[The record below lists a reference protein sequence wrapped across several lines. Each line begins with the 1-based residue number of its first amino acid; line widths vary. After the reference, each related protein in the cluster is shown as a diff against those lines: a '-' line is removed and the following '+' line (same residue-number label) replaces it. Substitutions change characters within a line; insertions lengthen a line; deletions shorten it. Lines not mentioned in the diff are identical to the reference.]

1 MNQKQRSNKEIMLLI
16 LFTAAVCLGVLN
28 FRTVLETV
36 QNFAEMLKPF
46 IIGASIAFVVNL
58 PMKFIEEKWLSHLP
72 KNMQKSKRTIG
83 IILSLLFFA
92 AVIAFVVIS
101 VIPQMGRTLN
111 QLTQKIPTFF
121 NKVFTQAEIL
131 LADNPE
137 ALAYLNRL
145 ELQSVDWN
153 GVITKVM
160 EVVKNGVGSLLT
172 STVSVAGSVFGSL
185 VNGIISFIFSLY
197 ILSQKEVL
205 KSQAERLIQ
214 AYFKEKTQ
222 NKILYVSKLLYRNFS
237 KFLTGQCIEAVIL
250 GALFVVAMTI
260 FRMPYAF
267 MIGVLI
273 AFTALIPLVG
283 AFIGCFVGAFFI
295 LVDTPVKAVWFIVM
309 FLIIQQLEGNLIY
322 PKVVGNS
329 VGLPSLWVLV
339 AVTLGSSM
347 FGVVGMLIFIP
358 IFSTAYTLIRKDVNR
373 RTDRKRIDKTEKGQK
388 IEEVKEERDVSNLCS
403 DRKIKRN

>member
-1 MNQKQRSNKEIMLLI
+1 MSQKQRSNKEIMLLI
-16 LFTAAVCLGVLN
+16 LFTAVVCLGVFYFTTLVE
-28 FRTVLETV
+28 FSKT
-36 QNFAEMLKPF
+36 FIGMLKPF
-46 IIGASIAFVVNL
+46 IIGAAIAFVVNL
-58 PMKFIEEKWLSHLP
+58 PMKFIEEKWLSSLP
-72 KNMQKSKRTIG
+72 EKLQSSKRTLG
-83 IILSLLFFA
+83 IVLSLLFFV

-111 QLTQKIPTFF
+111 QLAQKIPVFF
-121 NKVFTQAEIL
+121 NNVINQAEIL

-137 ALAYLNRL
+137 ALAFLNSL
-145 ELQSVDWN
+145 ELQSMDWN
-153 GVITKVM
+153 GILEKAM
-160 EVVKNGVGSLLT
+160 DFLKNGVGSIVS
-172 STVSVAGSVFGSL
+172 STVNVAGSLFGSI
-185 VNGIISFIFSLY
+185 VNGIISFIFSIY
-197 ILSQKEVL
+197 ILSQKEKL
-205 KSQAERLIQ
+205 KDQTERVIR
-214 AYFKEKTQ
+214 AYFKEKVQ
-222 NKILYVSKLLYRNFS
+222 DRILYVSKLLYRNFS

-295 LVDTPVKAVWFIVM
+295 LVDTPIKAVWFVIM

-347 FGVVGMLIFIP
+347 FGVVGMLMFIP
-358 IFSTAYTLIRKDVNR
+358 LFSTAYTLIKEDVNR
-373 RTDRKRIDKTEKGQK
+373 RNGKRGAETEKN
-388 IEEVKEERDVSNLCS
+388 EADVLSE
-403 DRKIKRN
+403 D

>member
-1 MNQKQRSNKEIMLLI
+1 MSQKQRSNKEIMLLI
-16 LFTAAVCLGVLN
+16 LFTAVVCLGVLN
-28 FRTVLETV
+28 FGNLIG
-36 QNFAEMLKPF
+36 FAQSFIGMLKPF
-46 IIGASIAFVVNL
+46 IIGAAIAFVVNL

-72 KNMQKSKRTIG
+72 KKFGNSKRTIG
-83 IILSLLFFA
+83 IVLSLLFFA

-111 QLTQKIPTFF
+111 QLAQKIPVFF
-121 NKVFTQAEIL
+121 NNAIKQAEIL

-137 ALAYLNRL
+137 ALAFLNSL
-145 ELQSVDWN
+145 ELQSMDWN
-153 GVITKVM
+153 GILETVM
-160 EVVKNGVGSLLT
+160 DFLKNGVGSIVS
-172 STVSVAGSVFGSL
+172 STVNVAGSLFGSI
-185 VNGIISFIFSLY
+185 VNGVISFIFSIY
-197 ILSQKEVL
+197 ILSQKEKL
-205 KSQAERLIQ
+205 KNQAERVIR

-222 NKILYVSKLLYRNFS
+222 NKILYVSKLMYRNFS

-250 GALFVVAMTI
+250 GALFIVAMTI

-295 LVDTPVKAVWFIVM
+295 LVDTPIKAVWFVIM

-347 FGVVGMLIFIP
+347 FGVVGMLMFIP
-358 IFSTAYTLIRKDVNR
+358 LFSTAYTLIREDVN
-373 RTDRKRIDKTEKGQK
+373 
-388 IEEVKEERDVSNLCS
+388 
-403 DRKIKRN
+403 KRNNVNVVKKEQKE

>member
-1 MNQKQRSNKEIMLLI
+1 MSQNRRSNKEIMLLI
-16 LFTAAVCLGVLN
+16 LFTAVVCLGVLK
-28 FRTVLETV
+28 FETLV
-36 QNFAEMLKPF
+36 GFIFAFIGMLKPF

-72 KNMQKSKRTIG
+72 EKLQKSKRTIG
-83 IILSLLFFA
+83 IVLSLLFFV
-92 AVIAFVVIS
+92 AVIAFVVVS

-111 QLTQKIPTFF
+111 QLAQKIPVFF
-121 NKVFTQAEIL
+121 NNAFIQAEIL

-137 ALAYLNRL
+137 ALAFLDSL
-145 ELQSVDWN
+145 ELQNMNWN
-153 GVITKVM
+153 EVLTKVM
-160 EVVKNGVGSLLT
+160 DFLKSGVGSLVS
-172 STVSVAGSVFGSL
+172 STVNVAGSVFGSI
-185 VNGIISFIFSLY
+185 VNGVISFIFSIY
-197 ILSQKEVL
+197 VLSQKEKL
-205 KSQAERLIQ
+205 KNQAERVIR
-214 AYFKEKTQ
+214 AYFKERTQ

-237 KFLTGQCIEAVIL
+237 NFLTGQCIEAVIL
-250 GALFVVAMTI
+250 GMLFVVAMTI

-295 LVDTPVKAVWFIVM
+295 LVDTPIKAVWFVIM

-347 FGVVGMLIFIP
+347 FGVVGMLMFIP
-358 IFSTAYTLIRKDVNR
+358 LFSTAYTLIREDVNR
-373 RTDRKRIDKTEKGQK
+373 RNKKGK
-388 IEEVKEERDVSNLCS
+388 HHDL
-403 DRKIKRN
+403 

>member
-1 MNQKQRSNKEIMLLI
+1 MSQNRRSNKEIMLLI
-16 LFTAAVCLGVLN
+16 IFIAAVCLGVLN
-28 FRTVLETV
+28 FFTLVGMIK
-36 QNFAEMLKPF
+36 NFIGMLKPF
-46 IIGASIAFVVNL
+46 IIGAAIAFVVNL
-58 PMKFIEEKWLSHLP
+58 PMKFIEEKWLSQLP
-72 KNMQKSKRTIG
+72 EKLQNSKRTIG
-83 IILSLLFFA
+83 IVLSLLFFA

-111 QLTQKIPTFF
+111 QLAQKIPVFF
-121 NKVFTQAEIL
+121 NNVFKQAEVI
-131 LADNPE
+131 LADNPQ
-137 ALAYLNRL
+137 ALEFLNGL
-145 ELQSVDWN
+145 EYQNINWN
-153 GVITKVM
+153 GIVTKTADFL
-160 EVVKNGVGSLLT
+160 KSGVGSILT
-172 STVSVAGSVFGSL
+172 STVNVAGSVFGSI
-185 VNGIISFIFSLY
+185 VNGVISFIFALY
-197 ILSQKEVL
+197 VLSQKEKL
-205 KSQAERLIQ
+205 KEQAEKLVQ
-214 AYFKEKTQ
+214 AYFHEKTQ
-222 NKILYVSKLLYRNFS
+222 CRILYVFKLMYRNFS

-295 LVDTPVKAVWFIVM
+295 LVDTPIKAVWFVIM

-347 FGVVGMLIFIP
+347 FGVVGMLMFIP
-358 IFSTAYTLIRKDVNR
+358 LFSTAYTLIREDVNR
-373 RTDRKRIDKTEKGQK
+373 RIQNKKSVMKTQK
-388 IEEVKEERDVSNLCS
+388 KENKKE
-403 DRKIKRN
+403 

>member
-1 MNQKQRSNKEIMLLI
+1 MSQNQKSNKEIMLLI
-16 LFTAAVCLGVLN
+16 LFTAVVCLGVLN
-28 FRTVLETV
+28 FETLV
-36 QNFAEMLKPF
+36 GFIKSFIGMLKPF
-46 IIGASIAFVVNL
+46 IIGAGIAFVVNL
-58 PMKFIEEKWLSHLP
+58 PMKFIEEKWLGHLP
-72 KNMQKSKRTIG
+72 TKLQNSKRTMG
-83 IILSLLFFA
+83 IVLSLLFFV

-111 QLTQKIPTFF
+111 QLALKIPVFF
-121 NKVFTQAEIL
+121 NNVFNQAEIL

-137 ALAYLNRL
+137 ALAFLNSL
-145 ELQSVDWN
+145 ELQSMNWN
-153 GVITKVM
+153 GILSKAIDFL
-160 EVVKNGVGSLLT
+160 KSGVGSLVT
-172 STVSVAGSVFGSL
+172 STVTVAGSLFGSI
-185 VNGIISFIFSLY
+185 VNGVISFIFSIY
-197 ILSQKEVL
+197 ILSQKEKL
-205 KSQAERLIQ
+205 KDQAERVIR

-222 NKILYVSKLLYRNFS
+222 NRILYVSNLLYRNFS

-295 LVDTPVKAVWFIVM
+295 LVDTPIKAVWFVIM
-309 FLIIQQLEGNLIY
+309 FLIIQQLEGNLVY

-347 FGVVGMLIFIP
+347 FGVVGMLMFIP
-358 IFSTAYTLIRKDVNR
+358 LFSTAYTLIKEDVN
-373 RTDRKRIDKTEKGQK
+373 
-388 IEEVKEERDVSNLCS
+388 
-403 DRKIKRN
+403 KRNKKSPEIKQEENNSISQK

>member
-1 MNQKQRSNKEIMLLI
+1 MSQNRRSNKEIMLLI
-16 LFTAAVCLGVLN
+16 LFTAAVCLGVFN
-28 FRTVLETV
+28 FSALVGFV
-36 QNFAEMLKPF
+36 QSFISMLKPF
-46 IIGASIAFVVNL
+46 IVGASIAFVLNL

-72 KNMQKSKRTIG
+72 KKIQKSKRTIG
-83 IILSLLFFA
+83 IVLSLLFFA

-111 QLTQKIPTFF
+111 QLAQKIPVFF
-121 NKVFTQAEIL
+121 NNVFRQAEIL

-137 ALAYLNRL
+137 ALAFLNSL
-145 ELQSVDWN
+145 ELQNMNWN
-153 GVITKVM
+153 EILTKVM
-160 EVVKNGVGSLLT
+160 DFLKSGVGNLVS
-172 STVSVAGSVFGSL
+172 STVNVAGSVFGSI
-185 VNGIISFIFSLY
+185 VNGVISFIFSIY
-197 ILSQKEVL
+197 ILSQKEKL
-205 KSQAERLIQ
+205 KDQAERLIR

-222 NKILYVSKLLYRNFS
+222 NRILYVSKLLYRNFS

-295 LVDTPVKAVWFIVM
+295 LVDTPIKAVWFVIM

-347 FGVVGMLIFIP
+347 FGVVGMLMFIP
-358 IFSTAYTLIRKDVNR
+358 LFSTAYTLIKEDVN
-373 RTDRKRIDKTEKGQK
+373 
-388 IEEVKEERDVSNLCS
+388 
-403 DRKIKRN
+403 KRNKKSVEIKQAGHNQQL

>member
-1 MNQKQRSNKEIMLLI
+1 MSQKQRSNKEIMLLI
-16 LFTAAVCLGVLN
+16 VFAAAVCLGVLN
-28 FRTVLETV
+28 FNSLVGLVTG
-36 QNFAEMLKPF
+36 FIGMLKPF
-46 IIGASIAFVVNL
+46 IVGAAIAFVVNL
-58 PMKFIEEKWLSHLP
+58 PLKFIEEKLLGRMP
-72 KNMQKSKRTIG
+72 GKMQNSKRTLG
-83 IILSLLFFA
+83 IVLSLLFFV

-111 QLTQKIPTFF
+111 QLAQKIPVFF
-121 NKVFTQAEIL
+121 NNVIVQAEIL

-137 ALAYLNRL
+137 ALEFLNSL
-145 ELQSVDWN
+145 ELQSMNWD
-153 GVITKVM
+153 GILTKAADFL
-160 EVVKNGVGSLLT
+160 KNGVGSLVS
-172 STVSVAGSVFGSL
+172 STVSVAGSVFGSI
-185 VNGIISFIFSLY
+185 VNGIISFIFSIYL
-197 ILSQKEVL
+197 LSQKEKL
-205 KSQAERLIQ
+205 KDQAERLVK

-222 NKILYVSKLLYRNFS
+222 DKILYVSKLLYRNFS
-237 KFLTGQCIEAVIL
+237 KFLTGQCVEAVIL

-260 FRMPYAF
+260 FKMPYAF

-295 LVDTPVKAVWFIVM
+295 LVDTPIKAVWFVIM

-347 FGVVGMLIFIP
+347 FGVVGMLMFIP
-358 IFSTAYTLIRKDVNR
+358 LFSTAYTLIREDVN
-373 RTDRKRIDKTEKGQK
+373 KRLQSKKNAVQMKEKK
-388 IEEVKEERDVSNLCS
+388 
-403 DRKIKRN
+403 